1 MIRNRADLNTYFAL
15 MSQNKP
21 RMKAFSLH
29 KESPSDVLFII
40 FNNFQPQNPVEKE
53 ANFLNVKAK
62 LLETVRFKQIY

>member
-1 MIRNRADLNTYFAL
+1 MLSSEGFRKNIKLNKGRKEILEKSRSMIRNRADLNTYFAL

-40 FNNFQPQNPVEKE
+40 FNNF
-53 ANFLNVKAK
+53 
-62 LLETVRFKQIY
+62 